1 MLSLLLAFLAFS
13 TAHLL
18 MPSGEKRIRTGTS
31 GHTMT
36 DFPEVVVDVVSF

>member
-1 MLSLLLAFLAFS
+1 MLFLLSAFLSFS
-13 TAHLL
+13 TALLL
-18 MPSGEKRIRTGTS
+18 MPSGEKRITTGTS